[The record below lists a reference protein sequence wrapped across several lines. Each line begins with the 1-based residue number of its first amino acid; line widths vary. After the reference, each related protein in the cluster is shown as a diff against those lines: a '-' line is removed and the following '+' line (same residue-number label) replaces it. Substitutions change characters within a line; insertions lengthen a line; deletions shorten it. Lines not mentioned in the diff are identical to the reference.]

1 MKQVLLIICLL
12 VSSLFYSQN
21 SYTVNGETLELKT
34 EIEGTLDLLWT
45 IDNGTYRYF
54 IRTKDNSII
63 ELKNT
68 KNTDTGKYQ
77 NEYKTT
83 LQEATEGSGLSA
95 KNVNLTLPSIKKFV
109 DTYNRS
115 SDANYQTQDI
125 KAQPELRLGVFG
137 GITNSPFI
145 NNPENY
151 TSSVLGAELEVITNA
166 EKVRHSG
173 FLQLRHTFENN
184 DFEYRTTE
192 ISLGYRFRALK
203 FRKLNIY
210 ADVKFATLNFSN
222 RVFTYTNENDIVV
235 SEHEKETIFDA
246 PFIFGIGSDYRIS
259 NRSYIMFGYNN
270 LAAIRLENGKHFS
283 TDFTLGYKL
292 KL

>member
-1 MKQVLLIICLL
+1 MKQALLIICLL
-12 VSSLFYSQN
+12 VSSLIYSQN

-54 IRTKDNSII
+54 IKTTDNTIV

-68 KNTDTGKYQ
+68 KNPDTRKYQ

-83 LQEATEGSGLSA
+83 LEQATKGSGMST
-95 KNVNLTLPSIKKFV
+95 KNVNLTIPSLKKFV
-109 DTYNRS
+109 DSYNS
-115 SDANYQTQDI
+115 TSDASYQTQDI
-125 KAQPELRLGVFG
+125 KAQPEMRLGVFG

-145 NNPENY
+145 YNPENY

-166 EKVRHSG
+166 EKQRHSG
-173 FLQLRHTFENN
+173 FLQFRHTFENK

-203 FRKLNIY
+203 FRRLDIY
-210 ADVKFATLNFSN
+210 ADVKFATLNLSD
-222 RVFTYTNENDIVV
+222 RAYTYTDDNDNVV
-235 SEHEKETIFDA
+235 SANEKETIFDA
-246 PFIFGIGSDYRIS
+246 PFIFGIGADYRIS
-259 NRSYIMFGYNN
+259 NRSYIMFGFNN

>member
-1 MKQVLLIICLL
+1 MKQALLIICLL
-12 VSSLFYSQN
+12 VSSLIYSQN

-54 IRTKDNSII
+54 IRTTDNTIV

-68 KNTDTGKYQ
+68 KNPDTRKYQ

-83 LQEATEGSGLSA
+83 LQEATEGSGMST
-95 KNVNLTLPSIKKFV
+95 KNVNLTLPSLKKFV
-109 DTYNRS
+109 DSYNSS
-115 SDANYQTQDI
+115 SDASYQTQDI
-125 KAQPELRLGVFG
+125 KAQPEMRLGVFG

-145 NNPENY
+145 YNPENY

-166 EKVRHSG
+166 EKQRHSG
-173 FLQLRHTFENN
+173 LLQFRHTFENK

-203 FRKLNIY
+203 FRRLDIY
-210 ADVKFATLNFSN
+210 ADVKFATLNLSD
-222 RVFTYTNENDIVV
+222 RVYTYTDDNDNVV
-235 SEHEKETIFDA
+235 SANEKETIFDA
-246 PFIFGIGSDYRIS
+246 PFIFGIGADYRIS
-259 NRSYIMFGYNN
+259 NRSYIMFGFNN